1 MADDGLPRYGYPL
14 HFEQEIIE
22 DFAESIGLQLSWV
35 IVEKRS
41 DLMPYLYDGKG
52 DIIAANLTITEKR
65 KKQINFTVPVE
76 TVDEQLVVR
85 SNEKITRK
93 AQLSGR
99 TIAVHRSSAFYD
111 TAKQLQKKIKNLKI
125 VIVPEQIPTERII
138 DGVASKEYDMTIADS
153 NLVKA
158 TLRFRSDIKAA
169 FSLSENNVVAWGV
182 RPRSQL
188 LLKQL
193 NEFLSQEKLANS
205 RELEYKVD
213 LKGIQQRKVLRVL
226 TRNNASTY
234 FLWRGELLGFEYEL
248 AKDFAKHLGV
258 RLELVVPPQ
267 RDLLVPWLL
276 QGKGDLIAAS
286 LTIDKSKEKQG
297 IRYSRFYNKVNEVI
311 VGRVGEKAI
320 ESLQDIGHRTIV
332 VRRSSAYWQTLQR
345 LKEQGIS
352 LQVEAAP
359 EEMETE
365 EIISKVAEGEYD
377 LTIADRHIFEI
388 ELTWRDDVKQLYE
401 FDEPVKHGWVVRK
414 EDENLLNEVNAYL
427 KKKYRG
433 KFYNLLVEKYFKDK
447 HRMVRLQKERVDGNS
462 EAADQLS
469 PYDDVVKHF
478 AKQYQ
483 FDWRL
488 IVAQMYQESR
498 FDPRAKSWVGARGL
512 MQVMP
517 RTARQ
522 LGFKDLHRP
531 EQGIHSGLKYMD
543 WIRDRFE
550 DDIPVKDR
558 MWFVLAAYN
567 AGVGH
572 VRDARILA
580 RRMGWQSNRWF
591 GHVEKAMLLL
601 SRRKYAR
608 KSRHG
613 YVRGREPVNY
623 VKEISARY
631 EAYLRITNSKNN

>member
-1 MADDGLPRYGYPL
+1 MMINARNYWFVFIILSFFLSACEKSTSPAVSSTEPSPEQLNYIEKGDLPELLDRGFLRVIMPQSGMADDGLPRYGYPL

-213 LKGIQQRKVLRVL
+213 LKGI
-226 TRNNASTY
+226 
-234 FLWRGELLGFEYEL
+234 
-248 AKDFAKHLGV
+248 
-258 RLELVVPPQ
+258 
-267 RDLLVPWLL
+267 
-276 QGKGDLIAAS
+276 
-286 LTIDKSKEKQG
+286 
-297 IRYSRFYNKVNEVI
+297 
-311 VGRVGEKAI
+311 
-320 ESLQDIGHRTIV
+320 
-332 VRRSSAYWQTLQR
+332 
-345 LKEQGIS
+345 
-352 LQVEAAP
+352 
-359 EEMETE
+359 
-365 EIISKVAEGEYD
+365 
-377 LTIADRHIFEI
+377 
-388 ELTWRDDVKQLYE
+388 
-401 FDEPVKHGWVVRK
+401 
-414 EDENLLNEVNAYL
+414 
-427 KKKYRG
+427 
-433 KFYNLLVEKYFKDK
+433 
-447 HRMVRLQKERVDGNS
+447 
-462 EAADQLS
+462 
-469 PYDDVVKHF
+469 
-478 AKQYQ
+478 
-483 FDWRL
+483 
-488 IVAQMYQESR
+488 
-498 FDPRAKSWVGARGL
+498 
-512 MQVMP
+512 
-517 RTARQ
+517 
-522 LGFKDLHRP
+522 
-531 EQGIHSGLKYMD
+531 
-543 WIRDRFE
+543 
-550 DDIPVKDR
+550 
-558 MWFVLAAYN
+558 
-567 AGVGH
+567 
-572 VRDARILA
+572 
-580 RRMGWQSNRWF
+580 
-591 GHVEKAMLLL
+591 
-601 SRRKYAR
+601 
-608 KSRHG
+608 
-613 YVRGREPVNY
+613 
-623 VKEISARY
+623 
-631 EAYLRITNSKNN
+631 

>member
-1 MADDGLPRYGYPL
+1 M
-14 HFEQEIIE
+14 
-22 DFAESIGLQLSWV
+22 
-35 IVEKRS
+35 
-41 DLMPYLYDGKG
+41 
-52 DIIAANLTITEKR
+52 
-65 KKQINFTVPVE
+65 
-76 TVDEQLVVR
+76 
-85 SNEKITRK
+85 
-93 AQLSGR
+93 
-99 TIAVHRSSAFYD
+99 
-111 TAKQLQKKIKNLKI
+111 
-125 VIVPEQIPTERII
+125 
-138 DGVASKEYDMTIADS
+138 
-153 NLVKA
+153 
-158 TLRFRSDIKAA
+158 
-169 FSLSENNVVAWGV
+169 
-182 RPRSQL
+182 
-188 LLKQL
+188 
-193 NEFLSQEKLANS
+193 
-205 RELEYKVD
+205 
-213 LKGIQQRKVLRVL
+213 L